1 MNRSRNEEANPDHPS
16 TRQTLPNPSDLQVTP
31 PVTQV
36 HLPSNPQTSWT
47 EWVSE
52 AQNPENPDFTSVEN
66 SVTETEVQFN
76 PGPLPTTLNK
86 FLYMVNSEYATN
98 KRPCQDVHLIL
109 GEKFLK
115 RVFLDNPILTN
126 EIENLVNFDREQHQ
140 QNLRLHPTKYRQ
152 VYRIPELLACLFGRV
167 SLSEDSTVQ
176 TAIEPVPWTVL
187 GALKSIFGINP
198 RNGGRPYFDLS
209 ATLHENRDG
218 PEGWHVH
225 IALTNF
231 GSRHL
236 FNGIQNP
243 IRSGNYII
251 ERLMD
256 TFVRFGLFRRGEED
270 QLKTDIT
277 VRVKQPDVERIR
289 SLICYIF
296 DDVFNGSGTSLI
308 AQMGW
313 EHHEAAPPNFNTD
326 FRLGRLWAEINPD
339 WAQSLLKF
347 APSIVFLGDG
357 VLMWLRNPYQE
368 LMRTEDEHEIRRW
381 FQHELNA
388 ATTFDRVLQTMSR
401 LRMQPVPQRLLT
413 TFDLCWPMLRW
424 LPVDLK
430 RRYLGYINW
439 GTNRIP
445 PPLTFTREFCP
456 EMSPYIETIIHPIH
470 ERARTLG
477 FNEDCTIKRSIIL
490 IKHLE
495 NLTLMPV
502 EYLWVS
508 GPENH
513 TIVNLNTVRADPT
526 GGAQI
531 RFVLD
536 REGIFDDDE
545 DDNETIKTTKRRM
558 TGRHT
563 EPQTIL
569 GRRDRPS
576 FPVTLAERQDRFR
589 EEMNRLRGGMPRA
602 KKVIVP
608 EDPDIAAKAS
618 QFAVMLNETK
628 ETPRTYLQLCQ
639 MARKLNINPDPKSEH
654 QITVH
659 NMVYQRMAAI
669 NEFDIGNWIRLYVEI
684 SGCMATQNT
693 FEKFQQHI
701 KVLQIMLPEMPRQ
714 DTYNQWTQMM
724 ILTEGKTTMD
734 LRIHWTENKWP
745 PALKTAASN
754 LLKLIK
760 KGTFWTK
767 LSQWLVEQFMPIWHG
782 TDKHPYERKA
792 LFITGP
798 SNCGKTIFVE
808 TFFKAFRYCTINL
821 AKNNKYQSNDIYSRD
836 TIFWLIKDLNDVSL
850 EKLQQLQN
858 VISDSCHFEAKYIA
872 ITKKDVSKPFIVC
885 YATEEGTPE
894 ERVWDKFASVFAN
907 NEHDLQQFKKR
918 LHHIHFT
925 NKAVLFKTEANTY
938 CRSDLLDIAEFPF
951 KIFSEPIGWTM
962 IDLLW
967 QEVFESF
974 KHYQSTFVCQ
984 QEEITKGWINPFE
997 NPEILKV
1004 VEHFNLYDLLDE
1016 PNETED
1022 WEKLWQVLE
1031 FGLKHLV
1038 SLKMIINTHMN
1049 LADNAC
1055 ADMRHFLMEYFPKK
1069 YKQTRYGLLHV
1080 IQFNC
1085 KKHIAKLVQRLG
1097 ANARKAVL
1105 RHLTDVLI
1113 RMKKE
1118 LPLLPTAIDGSQIIE
1133 NWDGNDIN
1141 DPAFLY
1147 FAQILLD
1154 ADRENKLTI
1163 LEARDFFNDVRN
1175 AMAASTEHI
1184 SPEQAQ
1190 KIAVKWVTLMR
1201 DQVRSINWNNEGKR
1215 KKKISKSDKTSSK
1228 DNKPVFRSVHELSF
1242 GNNQAEAWQKNDNE
1256 NVNGNDLT
1264 SLMGDEQ

>member
-1 MNRSRNEEANPDHPS
+1 MNRSRNEEANPNPS
-16 TRQTLPNPSDLQVTP
+16 TRQTQPNPSDFQVTP

-36 HLPSNPQTSWT
+36 QAPSNPPSWT
-47 EWVSE
+47 ESISE
-52 AQNPENPDFTSVEN
+52 AQNPENPDFANVEN
-66 SVTETEVQFN
+66 PVIETEVQFN
-76 PGPLPTTLNK
+76 PGPLPTTLDK

-176 TAIEPVPWTVL
+176 TEIAPVPWTVL

-209 ATLHENRDG
+209 ATIHENGDG

-296 DDVFNGSGTSLI
+296 DDVFSGSGISLI

-313 EHHEAAPPNFNTD
+313 EHHEAAAPNLLTD

-347 APSIVFLGDG
+347 APSIVFLGDR

-388 ATTFDRVLQTMSR
+388 ATTFDRVLQTMNR
-401 LRMQPVPQRLLT
+401 LRMQQPPQRLLI

-424 LPVDLK
+424 LPADLK
-430 RRYLGYINW
+430 RRYLAYINW
-439 GTNRIP
+439 GTNLIP

-490 IKHLE
+490 IKYLE

-508 GPENH
+508 GPEDH

-558 TGRHT
+558 TGRHM
-563 EPQTIL
+563 EAQSVL

-576 FPVTLAERQDRFR
+576 FPVTIEERQNRFR

-701 KVLQIMLPEMPRQ
+701 KVLQIMLPEMPRR

-885 YATEEGTPE
+885 YATEEGTE
-894 ERVWDKFASVFAN
+894 EEKVWDKFASVFAN

-925 NKAVLFKTEANTY
+925 NKAVILKTETNTY

-974 KHYQSTFVCQ
+974 DKYQSTFVCQ

-1004 VEHFNLYDLLDE
+1004 VEHFNLHDLLDE

-1049 LADNAC
+1049 LADNTC

-1085 KKHIAKLVQRLG
+1085 RKHIAKLVQRLG
-1097 ANARKAVL
+1097 TNARKAIL

-1154 ADRENKLTI
+1154 ADRDNKLTI

-1190 KIAVKWVTLMR
+1190 KIAVNWITLMR
-1201 DQVRSINWNNEGKR
+1201 NQVRSINWNSEGKR

-1242 GNNQAEAWQKNDNE
+1242 GNNQTEAWQKNDNE